1 MQRIL
6 FLTITALLVGAFVG
20 LLLQKEEIYLLL
32 ATENISFEM
41 TVWTAL
47 FLYLLSIL
55 LVVIVILVLTWVL
68 GKKGIRSWLIIRG
81 ERKNLESTKKGL
93 IYFIDYDWKKAA
105 DTLEKSAKKSLIP
118 SINYIFSAK
127 AAAELEDYER
137 AYSNLGSLKL
147 VDPKA
152 DSVSEKIRAELL
164 LREEK
169 FEESIEILNELL
181 KKFPRDSAVNK
192 LLIDC
197 YYLTEKWSEL
207 QKSLSHIKKNQVL
220 IASSFELLELE
231 TYQNLLKYFKWDKSK
246 HIHEQ
251 IEKIDDLWEMIP
263 KHIQIHP
270 SIISQYFD
278 LLDYVDN
285 TEKITPLVIKQIK
298 KSWNHELIRRLGNT
312 KHSAP
317 EKILSV
323 AEKWLFDRP
332 DDPILLECLGNLCI
346 NASLLGKAKDYFSAA
361 LKIKSSPG
369 LFLKLGKVLSEIG
382 EEEESR
388 LMFERGLEESI

>member
-68 GKKGIRSWLIIRG
+68 GKKGIRSWLIVRG
-81 ERKNLESTKKGL
+81 ERKTLESTKKGL

-169 FEESIEILNELL
+169 FEESIEILNGLL
-181 KKFPRDSAVNK
+181 K
-192 LLIDC
+192 
-197 YYLTEKWSEL
+197 
-207 QKSLSHIKKNQVL
+207 
-220 IASSFELLELE
+220 
-231 TYQNLLKYFKWDKSK
+231 
-246 HIHEQ
+246 
-251 IEKIDDLWEMIP
+251 
-263 KHIQIHP
+263 
-270 SIISQYFD
+270 IS
-278 LLDYVDN
+278 
-285 TEKITPLVIKQIK
+285 T
-298 KSWNHELIRRLGNT
+298 R
-312 KHSAP
+312 
-317 EKILSV
+317 
-323 AEKWLFDRP
+323 
-332 DDPILLECLGNLCI
+332 
-346 NASLLGKAKDYFSAA
+346 
-361 LKIKSSPG
+361 
-369 LFLKLGKVLSEIG
+369 
-382 EEEESR
+382 
-388 LMFERGLEESI
+388 